1 MTKEMIAR
9 INALAK
15 KKREQGLT
23 PAEQEEQRQLYA
35 AYLADLKLA
44 HTVPIIVAEF
54 GIPTSR
60 GMGHE
65 SVMGYN
71 QGKVDEK
78 DQGKMLIDMLG

>member
-35 AYLADLKLA
+35 AYLAD
-44 HTVPIIVAEF
+44 V
-54 GIPTSR
+54 R
-60 GMGHE
+60 GQMT
-65 SVMGYN
+65 
-71 QGKVDEK
+71 
-78 DQGKMLIDMLG
+78 DQLDRVLIKQPDGSTRPLTRKTTIKH

>member
-35 AYLADLKLA
+35 AYLAD
-44 HTVPIIVAEF
+44 V
-54 GIPTSR
+54 R
-60 GMGHE
+60 GQMTAQLDR
-65 SVMGYN
+65 V
-71 QGKVDEK
+71 
-78 DQGKMLIDMLG
+78 LIKQPDGSTRPLTRKTTIKH

>member
-35 AYLADLKLA
+35 AYLAD
-44 HTVPIIVAEF
+44 V
-54 GIPTSR
+54 R
-60 GMGHE
+60 GQMT
-65 SVMGYN
+65 
-71 QGKVDEK
+71 
-78 DQGKMLIDMLG
+78 DQLDRVLIKQPDGSTRPLTRKSTIKH

>member
-35 AYLADLKLA
+35 AYLADVRGQMTDQLDRA
-44 HTVPIIVAEF
+44 HQAAGRQHPAAH
-54 GIPTSR
+54 PQNYHQALR
-60 GMGHE
+60 GA
-65 SVMGYN
+65 SV
-71 QGKVDEK
+71 
-78 DQGKMLIDMLG
+78 

>member
-35 AYLADLKLA
+35 AYLAD
-44 HTVPIIVAEF
+44 VPWQM
-54 GIPTSR
+54 T
-60 GMGHE
+60 
-65 SVMGYN
+65 
-71 QGKVDEK
+71 
-78 DQGKMLIDMLG
+78 DQLDRVLIKQPDGSTRPLTRKTTIKH

>member
-35 AYLADLKLA
+35 AYLAD
-44 HTVPIIVAEF
+44 V
-54 GIPTSR
+54 R
-60 GMGHE
+60 GQMT
-65 SVMGYN
+65 
-71 QGKVDEK
+71 
-78 DQGKMLIDMLG
+78 DQLDRVLIKQPDGSTRPLPRKTTIKH